1 MVTNMTG
8 NGSAHFSAKA
18 RVKSP
23 DVIDQH
29 ISNRIKT
36 RRIMVGISQEKL
48 ADKLGI
54 TFQQVQKYEKG
65 INRISA
71 SRLNR
76 VAAILG
82 VPIGHFFEDSIEPKI
97 DQADE
102 KGLPVADRITEFLAT
117 KQGVQLVRSFLE
129 VKDSGVR
136 QQLVLL
142 VSAIAAG
149 SAQSKP

>member
-102 KGLPVADRITEFLAT
+102 KGLPIADRITEFLAT

-142 VSAIAAG
+142 VSAIAVG

>member
-136 QQLVLL
+136 QHLVLL

>member
-102 KGLPVADRITEFLAT
+102 KGLPIADRITEFLAT